1 MLENLVFI
9 TLHRKY
15 HDIYYFRGKREC
27 DFVVMEN
34 KKINMVIQVCYEL
47 TDDNKDREVEG
58 LMEAMS
64 FFKLEKGLI
73 LTYNQ
78 EDEFHVVEKYVD
90 VKPIW
95 KWL

>member
-1 MLENLVFI
+1 
-9 TLHRKY
+9 
-15 HDIYYFRGKREC
+15 
-27 DFVVMEN
+27 MEN

-47 TDDNKDREVEG
+47 TVDNKDKEIEG

-64 FFKLEKGLI
+64 FFNLKKGII

-78 EDEFHVVEKYVD
+78 EDEFHVENKYVE